1 MEALGINL
9 GYLIVQILNFA
20 IIFVV
25 LRVWVFKP
33 IVSLLEKRRQTI
45 AQGLEDARIAAEARA
60 NAEQEAEK
68 VLAEAQVQANQLV
81 RQATER
87 AEQAAVELR
96 AAADREG
103 EERRKSAIAEG
114 EQIKA
119 QALGELRGQVAALA
133 IAAAQK
139 VIGETLDERRQ
150 QKLIE
155 EFFSGIESGKV
166 VVLEGQALQGQR
178 AVVTSALPLSAKEQ
192 ETIEQDL
199 RKQLGS
205 GAAIEFQVN
214 PLILGGL
221 VVRLGDKVIDGSVAA
236 KLSELGQRLA

>member
-9 GYLIVQILNFA
+9 GYLFVQILNFA

-25 LRVWVFKP
+25 LRVWVFNP

-45 AQGLEDARIAAEARA
+45 AQGLEDARIASEARA

-87 AEQAAVELR
+87 AEQAAGELR
-96 AAADREG
+96 AETDREG
-103 EERRKSAIAEG
+103 EQRRKSAIAEG

-139 VIGETLDERRQ
+139 VIGEALDERRQ

-155 EFFSGIESGKV
+155 EFFSGIEAGKV
-166 VVLEGQALQGQR
+166 VVLEGQSLQGQR

-221 VVRLGDKVIDGSVAA
+221 VIRLGDKVIDGSVAA

>member
-9 GYLIVQILNFA
+9 GYLIVQILNFG

-25 LRVWVFKP
+25 LRVWVFRP

-45 AQGLEDARIAAEARA
+45 TQGLEDARIAAEARA
-60 NAEQEAEK
+60 NAEKEAEK
-68 VLAEAQVQANQLV
+68 LLAEAQAQANQLV

-96 AAADREG
+96 GAGDREA
-103 EERRKSAIAEG
+103 EERRKSAIAAG

-119 QALGELRGQVAALA
+119 KALGELRGQVAALA

-139 VIGETLDERRQ
+139 VIGETLDEKRQ
-150 QKLIE
+150 QRLIE

-166 VVLEGQALQGQR
+166 VVLEGQSLHGQR

-205 GAAIEFQVN
+205 AAAIEFQVN
-214 PLILGGL
+214 PSILGGL

-236 KLSELGQRLA
+236 KLSELGQRLS

>member
-236 KLSELGQRLA
+236 KLSGLGQRLA